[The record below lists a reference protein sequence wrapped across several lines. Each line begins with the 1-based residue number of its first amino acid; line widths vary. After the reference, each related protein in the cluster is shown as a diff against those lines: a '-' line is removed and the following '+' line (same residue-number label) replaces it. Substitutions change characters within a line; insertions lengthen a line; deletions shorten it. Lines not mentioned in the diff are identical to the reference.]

1 MKKLIACMLILA
13 LSLSVLGAGA
23 FAADAGTVSMSFEEV
38 GLTLELPEAFIKTKG
53 LLEPYALGELVPGI
67 TLMMFAYTGMNPD
80 EYQALMESEKL
91 TKEQEDALMKA
102 IGNIAYVLSID
113 GGRNAGDILE
123 IVQIPNVTEADFT
136 EVGKAED
143 VTFYLF
149 QDKETD
155 KAFLADLAPEF
166 AEEFTTLQSALPE
179 VLKAARFSVPRPVG
193 SELVGRVLSFETR
206 DIDGNP
212 VKSKDIFAENEITMV
227 NVWATWCGPCRS
239 ELEELGEIDRR
250 LAAKDCA
257 VLGICI
263 DADEAADEAKDM
275 IKQYRMDYLNI
286 LPFDGMDDDLMIQ
299 GYPTTVFVGRDGTI
313 LALPV
318 IGVPNELSFYEETID
333 SLLAGETP
341 AGNDSA
347 DDAATTVPSQNGKYN
362 VHVRNSEGEAVE
374 GVTIQFCSDE
384 SCTLGK
390 TDASGLAS
398 FEAAE
403 GQVYTIHVLKVPE
416 GVEKTGEEF
425 KTLDVCSDVYIV
437 LQKTA

>member
-1 MKKLIACMLILA
+1 MKKLIACMLILI
-13 LSLSVLGAGA
+13 LSLSVFGAGA

-53 LLEPYALGELVPGI
+53 MLEPYALGELVPGI

-80 EYQALMESEKL
+80 EFQALMGSEKL
-91 TKEQEDALMKA
+91 TKEQEDALMNA
-102 IGNIAYVLSID
+102 MGNIAYVFSID

-155 KAFLADLAPEF
+155 KAFLSDLAPEF
-166 AEEFTTLQSALPE
+166 AEEFTALQSKLPE
-179 VLKAARFSVPRPVG
+179 VLKAARFSVPKPVG

-206 DIDGNP
+206 DIDGNS

-275 IKQYRMDYLNI
+275 IQQYRMDYLNI

-333 SLLAGETP
+333 SLLAGEAP

-347 DDAATTVPSQNGKYN
+347 DAATTVPSGNGKYN

-384 SCTLGK
+384 TCTLGK
-390 TDASGLAS
+390 TDANGLAS

>member
-13 LSLSVLGAGA
+13 LSLSVFGAGA
-23 FAADAGTVSMSFEEV
+23 FAADAGTVSMNFEEV
-38 GLTLELPEAFIKTKG
+38 GLTLELPEEFIKTKG
-53 LLEPYALGELVPGI
+53 MLEPYALGELTPGI
-67 TLMMFAYTGMNPD
+67 TLMMFSYTGMNPD
-80 EYQALMESEKL
+80 EFQALMGSEKL

-102 IGNIAYVLSID
+102 MGNIAYVFSID

-123 IVQIPNVTEADFT
+123 NVQIPNVTEADFT

-155 KAFLADLAPEF
+155 KAFLSDLAPEF
-166 AEEFTTLQSALPE
+166 AEEFTALQNKLPE

-206 DIDGNP
+206 DIDGNS

-263 DADEAADEAKDM
+263 DAAEAADEAKDM

-286 LPFDGMDDDLMIQ
+286 LPFDGLDDDLMIQ

-313 LALPV
+313 LAPPV
-318 IGVPNELSFYEETID
+318 VGVPNELSFYEETID

-347 DDAATTVPSQNGKYN
+347 DDTTTTVPSQNGKYN

-374 GVTIQFCSDE
+374 GVTIRFCSDE
-384 SCTLGK
+384 TCTLGK
-390 TDASGLAS
+390 TDANGLAS

>member
-1 MKKLIACMLILA
+1 MKKLITCMLILA
-13 LSLSVLGAGA
+13 LSLSVLSAGA

-38 GLTLELPEAFIKTKG
+38 GLALELPEEFVKTKG
-53 LLEPYALGELVPGI
+53 MVEPYALGELVPGI
-67 TLMMFAYTGMNPD
+67 TLMMFAYTGMNQD
-80 EYQALMESEKL
+80 EFQALMGSEKL

-102 IGNIAYVLSID
+102 MGNIAYVFSID

-149 QDKETD
+149 LDKETD
-155 KAFLADLAPEF
+155 KAFLSDLAPEF
-166 AEEFTTLQSALPE
+166 AEEFAALQSKLPE

-193 SELVGRVLSFETR
+193 SELVGRVLRFETR

-212 VKSKDIFAENEITMV
+212 VKSEDIFAKNEITMV

-286 LPFDGMDDDLMIQ
+286 LPFDNLDDDLMIQ

-384 SCTLGK
+384 TCTLGK
-390 TDASGLAS
+390 TDANGLAS

-425 KTLDVCSDVYIV
+425 KTLDICSDVYIV